1 MGCTKA
7 HVDTN
12 VSVTSS
18 RRNPRCIVIA
28 GPNGAGKTTFAR
40 RYLLRTDGLVR
51 FINADL
57 IASGLA
63 PLAPRLAAVA
73 AGRLMLIEMRRLAA
87 ARVDFAFESTL
98 SGLGYVRHLKQWQMA
113 GYRIEIAYLRLASPK
128 MALRRIRLR
137 VRQGGQDVPRID
149 VVRRFARGWRNF
161 EHIYRA
167 MADSWAVYDNSGTAP
182 KLLEWG

>member
-1 MGCTKA
+1 M
-7 HVDTN
+7 
-12 VSVTSS
+12 
-18 RRNPRCIVIA
+18 
-28 GPNGAGKTTFAR
+28 
-40 RYLLRTDGLVR
+40 R

-113 GYRIEIAYLRLASPK
+113 GYRIEIAYLRLPSPK

-137 VRQGGQDVPRID
+137 VRQGGQDAPRID

-161 EHIYRA
+161 EHIYRGRCMTTPEQRQSCWSGVRA
-167 MADSWAVYDNSGTAP
+167 AEQPQGFFSTTFPFSHTHIGVPCRRAVLRASRAASLRASPTSLAN
-182 KLLEWG
+182 